1 MKKED
6 SDQVLEVLDF
16 GKKYGEFVAV
26 DGLNFDVCAGEIVG
40 MVGANGAGKTTTLQ
54 ALAGL
59 SIPTSGTL
67 NVCSRSVSSDPLA
80 AKKRL
85 AYIPDSNHPYDLLTV
100 REHLKF
106 VCLAYGVSSIDEKT
120 STRLEEV
127 NLADKADV
135 LASAL
140 SRGMVQKLSL
150 ASALIWNP
158 AVIVL
163 DEPLTGLDPRGIRSM
178 KELIRARAES
188 GTAFLLSSHLLEL
201 VESICH
207 RVLILDQGK
216 RIAFGPLESI
226 RESAALGA
234 SATMEEVYMAMTM
247 PERNTEEA

>member
-1 MKKED
+1 MKNED
-6 SDQVLEVLDF
+6 SDPVLEVVCF

-26 DGLNFDVCAGEIVG
+26 DGLNFEVRAGEIVG

-59 SIPTSGTL
+59 SIPTTGTL
-67 NVCSRSVSSDPLA
+67 NVCGQSVASDPLA

-106 VCLAYGVSSIDEKT
+106 VCLAYGVSSVESKT
-120 STRLEEV
+120 SAILEEMDLV
-127 NLADKADV
+127 DKADV

-150 ASALIWNP
+150 AAALIWNP

-178 KELIRARAES
+178 KDLIRARAES
-188 GTAFLLSSHLLEL
+188 GIAFLLSSHLLEL

-207 RVLILDQGK
+207 RVLILDKGK

-234 SATMEEVYMAMTM
+234 SATMEDVYMAMTV
-247 PERNTEEA
+247 PERTGE

>member
-1 MKKED
+1 MKNE
-6 SDQVLEVLDF
+6 SVTVLEATDF
-16 GKKYGEFVAV
+16 SKYYGEFVAV
-26 DGLNFDVCAGEIVG
+26 NGLSFEVRAGEIVG

-59 SIPTSGTL
+59 SLPTSGSL
-67 NVCSRSVSSDPLA
+67 RVCGRTIASDPLG

-85 AYIPDSNHPYDLLTV
+85 AYIPDSNHPYEWLTV

-106 VCLAYGVSSIDEKT
+106 VCLAYGVSSIEFKT
-120 STRLEEV
+120 NEVLEEMG
-127 NLADKADV
+127 LLDKADV
-135 LASAL
+135 LASTL

-178 KELIRARAES
+178 KDLIRTRAES
-188 GTAFLLSSHLLEL
+188 GMAFLLSSHLLEL

-207 RVLILDQGK
+207 RVLILDRGK
-216 RIAFGPLESI
+216 RIAFGSLESI
-226 RESAALGA
+226 RESAALDA
-234 SATMEEVYMAMTM
+234 SATMEDVYMALTGHEQTSK
-247 PERNTEEA
+247 PS